1 VRAEAE
7 LTEQLSA
14 LKQAHDSL
22 VAKTAHMRFEHD
34 SRGTQTEVESATPSM
49 PGGAMTRRMSF
60 SARQTARQ
68 LSNTDLAPSKTSAN
82 AS

>member
-49 PGGAMTRRMSF
+49 PAMTRRMSF